1 MNLSFNEFIFVEVR
15 VQLKNKINEKYRI
28 FHIYFLNINFLF
40 KKKKSKKSYEQM
52 VHWIRRKE
60 VERSWERLVSFL
72 PWAVRRWA
80 TTLLWFF
87 QHWCEIDLPQ
97 RLAVYLI
104 KTRLIQMAKIKR
116 FGGRWKRHIWLM
128 QENCRPHGP

>member
-60 VERSWERLVSFL
+60 VERS
-72 PWAVRRWA
+72 
-80 TTLLWFF
+80 
-87 QHWCEIDLPQ
+87 
-97 RLAVYLI
+97 
-104 KTRLIQMAKIKR
+104 
-116 FGGRWKRHIWLM
+116 
-128 QENCRPHGP
+128 